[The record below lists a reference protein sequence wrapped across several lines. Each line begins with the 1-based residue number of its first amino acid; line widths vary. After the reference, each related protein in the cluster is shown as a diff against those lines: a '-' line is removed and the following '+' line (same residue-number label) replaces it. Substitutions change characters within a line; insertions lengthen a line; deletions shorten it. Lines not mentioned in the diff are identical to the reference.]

1 MTYFYLSVSRL
12 SSHYLLYNY
21 LHFLLF
27 LVVSAAAFSSIEP
40 FSRDCLGSSLGSRT
54 GFGNLLE

>member
-1 MTYFYLSVSRL
+1 MTYFYLSGSRVS
-12 SSHYLLYNY
+12 SYYLLYNY

-27 LVVSAAAFSSIEP
+27 LVVSVAAYSSIEP
-40 FSRDCLGSSLGSRT
+40 FSRDCFGSRA